1 MDNPIELLEFSG
13 NRRVPLIMQTELT
26 ECGLACLAMVAS
38 YHGNKINLTSIR
50 KLQTTNFNGMN
61 LQQMSSVG
69 NYLGLA
75 SRALKCPLEEIN
87 KLALP
92 CIVHWDLNHFVVLTK
107 VHHKY
112 VLVNDPAFGSR
123 KMSIANFS
131 EHYTGIV
138 LELTPTSNFKKRDQ
152 RTKMQIRQLWS
163 KVTGLKS
170 NLVALFSL
178 SVLLQFFA
186 LANPYY
192 LQWVVDEVLISYDKS
207 LLTVLAIGF
216 GLLVVLD
223 VMSSGVR
230 SYLVLRLS
238 NMMGMQ
244 MGVNLLRHL
253 LRLPMEYFEKRH
265 IGDIVS
271 RFGSLGVIRERLTTG
286 LIETIID
293 GIMSLTVLIVMLVYS
308 IQLTLIVLC
317 AVFVYAALR
326 LLSYPILKRN
336 SIELIQAEAK
346 EGSNFLENIRGIQTI
361 KLHTS
366 ESTRQSLW
374 QNRYAEVI
382 NYDIKIGKLN
392 IGFNFANSII
402 FGFENIIIVYL
413 AALTVMNGGLTVGM
427 LFAFMAYKGQFTNH
441 ITNFIEQLIAFRMLK
456 IHVERLSDITM
467 TEIESDLESKIDFDS
482 DNVDGEIT
490 LENISFRYSYNEPW
504 ILKDCNFTINKGE
517 SIAITGRSGCGKST
531 LMKLILGLLKPTE
544 GRILI
549 DGQDIKNIGLLQYRH
564 FIASVMQN
572 DTLLS
577 GSVMD
582 NITFFDPDA
591 DLVKMKECTKLAAID
606 DDINNMPMGYYSLVG
621 DMGNQFSGG
630 QIQRLLLARALYKQ
644 PKILFLDE
652 ATSHLDINNELFV
665 GENIK
670 NMNITRVIIA
680 HRKETINQ
688 MDRVVIVNDGKI
700 EELGDNNV
708 T

>member
-1 MDNPIELLEFSG
+1 MDKPIELLEFSA

-26 ECGLACLAMVAS
+26 ECGLACLAMVAC
-38 YHGNKINLTSIR
+38 YHGNKIDLTSIR

-61 LQQMSSVG
+61 LQQMSALA
-69 NYLGLA
+69 NNLGLA
-75 SRALKCPLEEIN
+75 SRALKCPLEEIK

-92 CIVHWDLNHFVVLTK
+92 CIIHWDLNHFVVLTK
-107 VHHKY
+107 VHRKY

-131 EHYTGIV
+131 EHYTGII
-138 LELTPTSNFKKRDQ
+138 LELTPTSNFKKCDQ

-163 KVTGLKS
+163 KITGLKS

-216 GLLVVLD
+216 GLLVVLG
-223 VMSSGVR
+223 VMSGSIR

-308 IQLTLIVLC
+308 IQLTLVVLC
-317 AVFVYAALR
+317 AVLLYAALR

-336 SIELIQAEAK
+336 SVELIQAEAK
-346 EGSNFLENIRGIQTI
+346 EDSNFLENIRGIQTI

-402 FGFENIIIVYL
+402 FGFENIIIIYL
-413 AALTVMNGGLTVGM
+413 AALTVMSGGLTVGM
-427 LFAFMAYKGQFTNH
+427 LFAFMAYKGQFINH
-441 ITNFIEQLIAFRMLK
+441 ITSFIEQLIAFKMLK

-467 TEIESDLESKIDFDS
+467 TEIESDLESKIDFDN
-482 DNVDGEIT
+482 DNIDGEIT
-490 LENISFRYSYNEPW
+490 LENISFRYSDNEAW
-504 ILKDCNFTINKGE
+504 VLKDCNFIINKGE
-517 SIAITGRSGCGKST
+517 SVAITGRSGCGKST
-531 LMKLILGLLKPTE
+531 LMKLMLGLLKPTE

-549 DGQDIKNIGLLQYRH
+549 DGQDIKNIGLLQYRN

-577 GSVMD
+577 GSIMD
-582 NITFFDPDA
+582 NITFFDPEA
-591 DLVKMKECTKLAAID
+591 DLVRMRECAKLAAIE
-606 DDINNMPMGYYSLVG
+606 DDINKMSMGYNSLVG

-652 ATSHLDINNELFV
+652 ATSHLDIKNELF
-665 GENIK
+665 IW
-670 NMNITRVIIA
+670 
-680 HRKETINQ
+680 
-688 MDRVVIVNDGKI
+688 
-700 EELGDNNV
+700 
-708 T
+708 